1 MREGLDRLKEKFD
14 ALTSREQWLIA
25 LAGWFAISGAGA
37 LVFIEPATK
46 AIMDL
51 QAQFSSN
58 EQNTQQLLTLNA
70 LKQQKLSASPNAE
83 LEAELSTLNREI
95 DVLDDQVQK
104 KVAGLVPA
112 PKMPKLLERVLEQS
126 ERLTLLSMASLPA
139 QQITDSKDAGY
150 FVHPIELTL
159 RGRYFDIVRY
169 LSDLEALPEK
179 YYWRSVDYKVTDYPY
194 AEVVIQ
200 VYSLGE
206 SEIFIGGSNEGRL

>member
-1 MREGLDRLKEKFD
+1 
-14 ALTSREQWLIA
+14 
-25 LAGWFAISGAGA
+25 
-37 LVFIEPATK
+37 
-46 AIMDL
+46 MDL

-83 LEAELSTLNREI
+83 LEAELSTLNKEI
-95 DVLDDQVQK
+95 DALDDQVQK

-112 PKMPKLLERVLEQS
+112 PKMPKLLERVLGQS